1 METEIKE
8 ILKKKLKELEEKSR
22 LYKLKRYEKNCLKKY
37 RNILFYND
45 KKELIVEQ
53 MKQNQEKFEKKLKE
67 EKETFFKEKESI
79 LKEKK
84 ETIKLIENEKI
95 NTIQEINKKY
105 KNIISYLDTI
115 KNDRKKLIEFFKNNI
130 NYIN

>member
-53 MKQNQEKFEKKLKE
+53 MKRNQEKFEKKLKE

>member
-1 METEIKE
+1 METEAKE
-8 ILKKKLKELEEKSR
+8 IIKKKLEELEEKSR
-22 LYKLKRYEKNCLKKY
+22 LYKLKRYEKNCIKKY
-37 RNILFYND
+37 RFILFYND

-53 MKQNQEKFEKKLKE
+53 MKQNQKKFEKQLKE
-67 EKETFFKEKESI
+67 EKETFVKEKESI

-84 ETIKLIENEKI
+84 ETIKLIENKKI

-115 KNDRKKLIEFFKNNI
+115 KDDKKKLIEFFKNNV

>member
-8 ILKKKLKELEEKSR
+8 IIKKKLKELEEKSR

-53 MKQNQEKFEKKLKE
+53 MKRNQEKFEKKLKE

>member
-53 MKQNQEKFEKKLKE
+53 IKQNQKKFEKQIKE
-67 EKETFFKEKESI
+67 EKETFIKEKESI

>member
-53 MKQNQEKFEKKLKE
+53 MKRNQEKLEKKLKE
-67 EKETFFKEKESI
+67 EKETFFKEKETI